1 MGAVQEE
8 SRSTAGVVAGN
19 GLGHL
24 GMPGMLSMFRTTGL
38 LACLL
43 LSGCGPSKANPEGVK
58 QQLASKIP
66 LHSSQ
71 TQVLDYLDS
80 QKIAHSPYH
89 HDQEKGNAIDATV
102 FVKSTRDMVDPN
114 YSVQF
119 RFDDHDR
126 LIEYDVQ
133 WLGYIPL

>member
-1 MGAVQEE
+1 MGAVKEE

-24 GMPGMLSMFRTTGL
+24 GMPEMLSIFKITGL

-43 LSGCGPSKANPEGVK
+43 LSGCGPAKQNPEGVK
-58 QQLASKIP
+58 QQLASAIP

-89 HDQEKGNAIDATV
+89 HDEEKAMPSTLQSSSNRYAICLTPTTV
-102 FVKSTRDMVDPN
+102 CSSALTTMTA
-114 YSVQF
+114 
-119 RFDDHDR
+119 
-126 LIEYDVQ
+126 
-133 WLGYIPL
+133 